1 MNAENSLEQEN
12 KSSDSTSYVGLIYV
26 MSLFAIDFLGYFD
39 CYEIINPQFLYL
51 SIVNLFMGIYFY
63 AHSHLVAQIIPT
75 IKSSNVFKTY
85 ITFLLFC
92 GFSSFFAIN
101 VGEAVTNFIRILV
114 VFSIFLNLTILFY
127 NRLNLIYSAV
137 LIVGFA
143 LFFQASQGLYGLFES
158 KTILDG
164 LSNLRGNTGNINIF
178 SASIAIKIPF
188 VILGIIHFKNYKK
201 GFLVLVLILA
211 STTLF
216 LTGTRSTMLSLLLEI
231 IVFTVFYFKIH
242 SFKKSSFIAIL
253 FVIIPIIVSVFT
265 ANQILKAREVK
276 DQRYESVTNR
286 LQQIQVTNVTDASE
300 TMRLFFWK
308 NAVEITKKH
317 PVIGIGLGNYKVE
330 SIPYEKKFLFDDMLS
345 VHPHN
350 DFVEIFAETGIANGI
365 VYVLIFFLV
374 LFTNLKTIFSDSKKE
389 SKKLSLITILI
400 LIAYG
405 IDALLNFPLYRPTMQ
420 LGFGF
425 LMALT
430 ILNGIK
436 NTDVSTFSFKKTK
449 LFLPVLGLI
458 TVYFTFSAFK
468 ASQLE
473 SEIKADIVKQK
484 SQLSANYV
492 LSELP
497 EYSNIG
503 ATGDPFLEYLA
514 IYLYKEKRFKEATK
528 IFDLTAKLN
537 PYLGRSDHYKSYMAI
552 LTKQND
558 SALYYSKKAFYW
570 RPRNLNYFQKV
581 LDFSVLKKDT
591 TSILNINSVFSQY
604 RNEPMNWKS
613 ASKALLISQYG
624 KEKTLQFLNQ
634 GIKQFPKD
642 TVLINFRKKIQ
653 KLDDSF
659 IKNTNF
665 AKKIYCQ

>member
-51 SIVNLFMGIYFY
+51 SIVNLIMGIYFY
-63 AHSHLVAQIIPT
+63 THSHLVSQIIPT
-75 IKSSNVFKTY
+75 FKKSSVFKAY
-85 ITFLLFC
+85 ITFLLLC
-92 GFSSFFAIN
+92 GISPFFAIN

-114 VFSIFLNLTILFY
+114 VFSIVLNLTILFY
-127 NRLNLIYSAV
+127 NKLNLVYSTV

-164 LSNLRGNTGNINIF
+164 LSSLRGNTGNINIF

-188 VILGIIHFKNYKK
+188 VILGIINFKNYKK
-201 GFLVLVLILA
+201 GFLILVLILA
-211 STTLF
+211 STTLL

-231 IVFTVFYFKIH
+231 IVFTFFYFKIN

-253 FVIIPIIVSVFT
+253 LVIIPIIVSVFT

-308 NAVEITKKH
+308 NTVEITKKH
-317 PVIGIGLGNYKVE
+317 PVFGIGLGNYKVE
-330 SIPYEKKFLFDDMLS
+330 SIPYEKEFLNDDMLS

-350 DFVEIFAETGIANGI
+350 DFLEIFAETGIVNGI
-365 VYVLIFFLV
+365 VYLFIFFLV
-374 LFTNLKTIFSDSKKE
+374 LFTNLKTIFGDSKKE
-389 SKKLSLITILI
+389 KKTLALITTLI
-400 LIAYG
+400 LTTYG
-405 IDALLNFPLYRPTMQ
+405 IDASLNFPLYRPTMQ

-425 LMALT
+425 LITLT
-430 ILNGIK
+430 IINGIK
-436 NTDVSTFSFKKTK
+436 NSEVSTFSFKKIS
-449 LFLPVLGLI
+449 LFLPILSLI
-458 TVYFTFSAFK
+458 TLCFTFLAFK
-468 ASQLE
+468 ASRLE

-497 EYSNIG
+497 EYSSIG
-503 ATGDPFLEYLA
+503 ATGDTFLEYLA

-528 IFDLTAKLN
+528 VFDLSAKLN
-537 PYLGRSDHYKSYMAI
+537 PNLGRSDHYKSYMAI

-570 RPRNLNYFQKV
+570 RPRNIIYFQKV

-591 TSILNINSVFSQY
+591 AEILKINTVFKQY
-604 RNEPMNWKS
+604 RKDPINWKS
-613 ASKALLISQYG
+613 ASKALLISKYG
-624 KEKTLQFLNQ
+624 KAKTLQFLNQ

-642 TVLINFRKKIQ
+642 TILINFRKKIQ
-653 KLDDSF
+653 KLDESF